1 MIRVV
6 ETRSILEV
14 GHARTHRSIERGGLR
29 SDLRELVRRTV
40 RGTLNGLLEV
50 EANDLVGA
58 ERCERAAVR
67 ERIVTATAAGA

>member
-1 MIRVV
+1 MPEPIAALN
-6 ETRSILEV
+6 EE
-14 GHARTHRSIERGGLR
+14 GFR

-67 ERIVTATAAGA
+67 ERTVTATATGG